1 MKLKKTELGYLLARP
16 LIPFKNMIDFKRND
30 SGRTR
35 IYEYAPPPLPQLKPW
50 ANQETLLAI
59 AIKHFLKLPD
69 RENNVSCAEN
79 I

>member
-35 IYEYAPPPLPQLKPW
+35 IYEYAPPPPPPIKALGKPG
-50 ANQETLLAI
+50 NIVGYSHKTFFKI
-59 AIKHFLKLPD
+59 A
-69 RENNVSCAEN
+69 
-79 I
+79 